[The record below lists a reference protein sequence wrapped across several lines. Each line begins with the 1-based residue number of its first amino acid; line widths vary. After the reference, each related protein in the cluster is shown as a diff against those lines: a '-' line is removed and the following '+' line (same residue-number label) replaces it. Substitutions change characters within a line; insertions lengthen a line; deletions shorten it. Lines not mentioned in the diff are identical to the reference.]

1 MKALLKWIG
10 IPVTVAVVL
19 ATTPATSRA
28 EEYRHRP
35 PPRHPDNNRAAV
47 AIVAGIATIGLI
59 AALASQHDRPY
70 DRYDRGYY
78 PPPPP
83 PPPPQRWVPGH
94 YETRNERVLVPGY
107 WDTVTVPAEYGWARH
122 GCRQVWVMINPECT
136 RRVWVPERYEY
147 RETRVWVPGR
157 LEVCHNY

>member
-10 IPVTVAVVL
+10 IPVTAAVIL

-28 EEYRHRP
+28 EDYRHQLP
-35 PPRHPDNNRAAV
+35 DRHRDNNGAAV

-59 AALASQHDRPY
+59 AALASHNDRPY
-70 DRYDRGYY
+70 SRYDRGYC
-78 PPPPP
+78 PP

-94 YETRNERVLVPGY
+94 YETRRERVCVPGY
-107 WDTVTVPAEYGWARH
+107 WDTVTIPAEYGWVRH
-122 GCRQVWVMINPECT
+122 GCRQAWVMIRPECT
-136 RRVWVPERYEY
+136 RRVWVPERYEW

-157 LEVCHNY
+157 HEVCRAD